1 MAVAF
6 STGGSGQMRSDFMI
20 SDAALPIRIE
30 QEQADQ
36 SGRFSQVLSGIGGE
50 ARKQDIPA
58 EKLEVMEKFTGND
71 GKVDLHSLA
80 KAVAD
85 GEVELQDI
93 PEELLTGEMLQE
105 LIKLVKLPEEDK
117 NPEDGNDPAVQEMMA
132 ELTAMFSAQ
141 QTVTPDDKSAEI
153 SELTRQEPVQEILT
167 VQPKQE
173 TEQTEQ
179 PVQITQTTQITQD
192 EQVMQPV
199 QGETVQPEQVQTP
212 EQPVQEMP
220 QEIQAESQDIQT
232 VQTEVQVISEEG
244 AEAAQPEMVSV
255 QPKQELSAERPEQT
269 AQEIPAEAA
278 AAIPD
283 EIDGRQAQN
292 SGQESQSFS
301 QPEST
306 SASVRQAPAEQE
318 PQAEFTST
326 IPEIRHVET
335 KASEKQPEEQPQQE
349 EAPVFTEHTVQR
361 SRVVSKSDELQMIKG
376 AADSGKADE
385 SAVQT
390 AVQPQTAQPE
400 RPVVFTRE
408 DGGEVTVKPSEV
420 AQQVADKL
428 VERTKDLPQG
438 ETEYSVT
445 LEPEDLGRITVRM
458 TKTADGAV
466 SVSIAAENS
475 KTLRIIEE
483 NGAHIQE
490 SLRQNGVQLED
501 WQTVS
506 ESRQDAQA
514 QDYQGSS
521 KNPYRESEN
530 RRQEDDSDE
539 KSFAELIASM

>member
-20 SDAALPIRIE
+20 FDAALPIRIE

-36 SGRFSQVLSGIGGE
+36 SGRFSQVLSGIGGG
-50 ARKQDIPA
+50 ASKQDIPA
-58 EKLEVMEKFTGND
+58 ERLEVMEKFTGSD

-141 QTVTPDDKSAEI
+141 QTVTPDDKSVEI
-153 SELTRQEPVQEILT
+153 SELTRQEPVQEIQA

-173 TEQTEQ
+173 TEQIAQVIQ
-179 PVQITQTTQITQD
+179 PVQEEI
-192 EQVMQPV
+192 
-199 QGETVQPEQVQTP
+199 VQPDQVQAP
-212 EQPVQEMP
+212 EQSVQEMP
-220 QEIQAESQDIQT
+220 QEVQAESQDIQP
-232 VQTEVQVISEEG
+232 VQVDQPEAQVISEEG
-244 AEAAQPEMVSV
+244 AEAVQPEMVSV
-255 QPKQELSAERPEQT
+255 QPKQELSAEKPEQT

-278 AAIPD
+278 AIPD
-283 EIDGRQAQN
+283 DIDGRQAQS
-292 SGQESQSFS
+292 SGQESQAFS
-301 QPEST
+301 QPEGT
-306 SASVRQAPAEQE
+306 SASARQAPAEQE

-326 IPEIRHVET
+326 VPEIRHVET
-335 KASEKQPEEQPQQE
+335 KVSEKQPEEQPQQE
-349 EAPVFTEHTVQR
+349 EAPVFTEHTAQR

-390 AVQPQTAQPE
+390 AAQPQTVQPE

-408 DGGEVTVKPSEV
+408 DGEVTVKPSEV
-420 AQQVADKL
+420 AQQVADRL

>member
-153 SELTRQEPVQEILT
+153 SELTRQEPVQEIQA

-173 TEQTEQ
+173 TEQIAE
-179 PVQITQTTQITQD
+179 
-192 EQVMQPV
+192 VMQPV
-199 QGETVQPEQVQTP
+199 QEETVQPEQVQAP
-212 EQPVQEMP
+212 EQPVQEVP
-220 QEIQAESQDIQT
+220 QEVQAESQDIQT
-232 VQTEVQVISEEG
+232 VQTEVQVVSEEG
-244 AEAAQPEMVSV
+244 AEAVQPEMVSV

-278 AAIPD
+278 AAILD

-306 SASVRQAPAEQE
+306 SAPVRQTPAEQE
-318 PQAEFTST
+318 PQADFTST

-390 AVQPQTAQPE
+390 AAQPQTAQPE

-521 KNPYRESEN
+521 KNPYRESDN

>member
-1 MAVAF
+1 
-6 STGGSGQMRSDFMI
+6 MRSDFMI

-58 EKLEVMEKFTGND
+58 EKLEVMEKFTESD

-153 SELTRQEPVQEILT
+153 SELTRQEPVQEIQA

-173 TEQTEQ
+173 TEQIAQVIQ
-179 PVQITQTTQITQD
+179 PVQEEI
-192 EQVMQPV
+192 
-199 QGETVQPEQVQTP
+199 VQPEQVQAP
-212 EQPVQEMP
+212 GQSVQEMP
-220 QEIQAESQDIQT
+220 QEVQAESQDIQT

-244 AEAAQPEMVSV
+244 AEAVQPEMVSV
-255 QPKQELSAERPEQT
+255 QPKQELSAEKPEQT

-278 AAIPD
+278 AIPD
-283 EIDGRQAQN
+283 DIDSRQAQS
-292 SGQESQSFS
+292 SGQESQAFS
-301 QPEST
+301 QPEGT
-306 SASVRQAPAEQE
+306 SASARQAPAEQE
-318 PQAEFTST
+318 PQAEFKST
-326 IPEIRHVET
+326 TPEIRHVET
-335 KASEKQPEEQPQQE
+335 KVSEKQPEEQPQQE
-349 EAPVFTEHTVQR
+349 EAPVFTEHTAQR

-376 AADSGKADE
+376 AADSGKTDE

-390 AVQPQTAQPE
+390 AAQPQTVQPE

-420 AQQVADKL
+420 AQQVADRL

-458 TKTADGAV
+458 TKTVDGAV